1 MVQWSDQLFEPALEE
16 TRVSQIPFETPLGRR
31 MPEQVAAKIEALI
44 LEGVFRPGQLL
55 PSERRLC
62 ERLDV
67 SRASLREG
75 LRILRSKMIIET
87 RQGRGSV
94 VASLLP
100 MPQQGPLMHL
110 FRDHPRTLFD
120 LLEVRALLEGESA
133 YLAAR
138 RGTSMDRVLIT
149 RRFEAMADYVANAE
163 EVDVEKLA
171 RFDHAFHLA
180 VSQASHNPV
189 LVHTLQ
195 GLTDLLLSSVFASVK
210 HLYHRPGPRAMIN
223 HQHEQLFHAV
233 VKGDAEQAKRIALE
247 HLSSITELLRE
258 LDAENERL
266 ERSSMRLEEWR

>member
-1 MVQWSDQLFEPALEE
+1 MVVNSDDVPM
-16 TRVSQIPFETPLGRR
+16 GRR
-31 MPEQVAAKIEALI
+31 TPEHVAAKLEELI

-62 ERLDV
+62 ERLGV

-75 LRILRSKMIIET
+75 LRILRSKAIINT
-87 RQGRGSV
+87 RQGHGST

-100 MPQQGPLMHL
+100 MHQQSPLMHL

-149 RRFEAMADYVANAE
+149 RRYRALAE
-163 EVDVEKLA
+163 YAAQPDDIDVEQLA
-171 RFDHAFHLA
+171 RLDHAFHLA
-180 VSQASHNPV
+180 ISQASHNPV

-195 GLTDLLLSSVFASVK
+195 SLTDLLLSSVFASVK
-210 HLYHRPGPRAMIN
+210 HLYHRPGPREMIN
-223 HQHEQLFHAV
+223 QQHAQLHDTV
-233 VKGDAEQAKRIALE
+233 VSGDAEQARRIALE
-247 HLSSITELLRE
+247 HLTSISELLRE
-258 LDAENERL
+258 VEAEHDRL
-266 ERSSMRLEEWR
+266 ERSAMRLEQWQ

>member
-1 MVQWSDQLFEPALEE
+1 MASLE
-16 TRVSQIPFETPLGRR
+16 TSMGRR
-31 MPEQVAAKIEALI
+31 APEHVAAKIEELI

-62 ERLDV
+62 ERLGV

-75 LRILRSKMIIET
+75 LRILRSKAMIET

-100 MPQQGPLMHL
+100 GHQQGPLLHL

-149 RRFEAMADYVANAE
+149 RRYREMADYVEKAE
-163 EVDVEKLA
+163 PVEVEKLA
-171 RFDHAFHLA
+171 RFDHTFHLA
-180 VSQASHNPV
+180 ISQASHNPV

-195 GLTDLLLSSVFASVK
+195 SLTDLLLSSVFASVK
-210 HLYHRPGPRAMIN
+210 HLYHRPAPRAMIN

-233 VKGDAEQAKRIALE
+233 VQGDADRAKRIALE
-247 HLSSITELLRE
+247 HLSSISELLRE
-258 LDAENERL
+258 LDVESERL
-266 ERSSMRLEEWR
+266 ERSSMRLEEWQ

>member
-1 MVQWSDQLFEPALEE
+1 MAISSDD
-16 TRVSQIPFETPLGRR
+16 IPMGRR
-31 MPEQVAAKIEALI
+31 TPEHVAAKLEELI

-62 ERLDV
+62 ERLGV

-75 LRILRSKMIIET
+75 LRILRSKAIINT
-87 RQGRGSV
+87 RQGHGST

-100 MPQQGPLMHL
+100 MHQQSPLMHL

-149 RRFEAMADYVANAE
+149 RRYRELAE
-163 EVDVEKLA
+163 YAAQTDGIDVEQLA
-171 RFDHAFHLA
+171 RLDHAFHLA
-180 VSQASHNPV
+180 ISQASHNPV

-195 GLTDLLLSSVFASVK
+195 SLTDLLLSSVFASVK
-210 HLYHRPGPRAMIN
+210 HLYHRPGPREMIN
-223 HQHEQLFHAV
+223 QQHARLHDTV
-233 VKGDAEQAKRIALE
+233 VSGDAEQARRIALE
-247 HLSSITELLRE
+247 HLTSISELLRE
-258 LDAENERL
+258 VEAEHDRL
-266 ERSSMRLEEWR
+266 ERSAMRLEQWR